1 MGLNT
6 PSINGTAPPKGPSSN
21 YAPRITSISENSWVH
36 QKILLV
42 HGLVGEPEEK
52 SIDGTVTVCHHQ
64 DNFPATAW
72 PVCES
77 HFKSLI
83 HLNPGPNR
91 LRFDFSSP
99 KISTAHP
106 SLPSHCSWI
115 TVNYLP
121 MTSSPP
127 LQLAIILGKDSP
139 GLFDAVPERKQKEGN
154 QIDVAV
160 RKFRMSAYLWQAFTG
175 EQMFRQG
182 FGRRC
187 FRFEEEWQGGT
198 LTYRDK
204 ELGIMRNEAR
214 IHLIRTNKTVQELR
228 NLDIAQQSNTATRKG
243 ELYGI
248 AMEAVRNHFKPVPG
262 HRLYVSAMLLDSHWD
277 THARTIAGHAAL
289 GGSSGDVHL
298 AIFGS
303 HSLQSYPSSLEEV
316 VPAFTDCTRT
326 DTNFVANDCNDAG
339 SNWESVCLGVGA
351 HLHETGHLFGCKHEE
366 YGVMLRDYLTLNRTF
381 LTSEAYCTRTKR
393 PGLRLVKREDECNW
407 HRLDTLR
414 FKYHPCFQLPT
425 DGPLNPDDSIQLW
438 PVDSGKLIV
447 TAATGI
453 AYVELYADNE
463 QFCKAWIEYGVA
475 DVQSAGPPRQVI
487 LTEDDL
493 RSRLGH
499 SKKAKEIKVA
509 VLSARLGEESIENIV
524 HLFKAKEHVVKLP
537 KGQLGFKGRKLGDS
551 RQDGSTPQQVLLES
565 AFVQTKLL
573 TCIRVYHGF
582 ALDGLE
588 FVYEDTSTQLF
599 GNRSG
604 KADDFLLGKWKH
616 ISLLSTSC
624 DLSL

>member
-6 PSINGTAPPKGPSSN
+6 PAINGTAPPKGPSSN
-21 YAPRITSISENSWVH
+21 HAPRITSVSDNSWVH

-42 HGLVGEPEEK
+42 YGVVGEPEEK
-52 SIDGTVTVCHHQ
+52 LMDGTVTVCHHQ

-72 PVCES
+72 PVCDS
-77 HFKSLI
+77 HFKTLV
-83 HLNPGPNR
+83 HLTPGPNR

-99 KISTAHP
+99 KVSAAHP
-106 SLPSHCSWI
+106 SLPTHCCWI

-139 GLFDAVPERKQKEGN
+139 GVFDAVPERKQREGN
-154 QIDVAV
+154 HLDVAL

-198 LTYRDK
+198 LTYRDN
-204 ELGIMRNEAR
+204 ELGHMRNEAR
-214 IHLIRTNKTVQELR
+214 VHVIRTNQTVKELR
-228 NLDIAQQSNTATRKG
+228 SLDIAQQSSTATRKG

-248 AMEAVRNHFKPVPG
+248 ALEAVRNYFKPRPG
-262 HRLYVSAMLLDSHWD
+262 QRLYVSAMLLDSHWD
-277 THARTIAGHAAL
+277 THAKVITGHAAL
-289 GGSSGDVHL
+289 GGSSGDIHL

-316 VPAFTDCTRT
+316 VPAFMDCTRT
-326 DTNFVANDCNDAG
+326 DTNFVGNDCNDAG
-339 SNWESVCLGVGA
+339 SNWESANLGIGA
-351 HLHETGHLFGCKHEE
+351 HLHETGHLFGCPHQG
-366 YGVMLRDYLTLNRTF
+366 YGVMLRDYLTLSRTF
-381 LTSEAYCTRTKR
+381 LMSEAYCTRTKR
-393 PGLRLVKREDECNW
+393 PGIRLVKREDECNW

-425 DGPLNPDDSIQLW
+425 DGALNPDDSIQLW
-438 PVDSGKLIV
+438 PTDSGKLVV

-453 AYVELYADNE
+453 AFVELYADDE
-463 QFCKAWIEYGVA
+463 EFCKAWIEYGGA
-475 DVQSAGPPRQVI
+475 DVQASGPPRQVT

-493 RSRLGH
+493 RSHLNH
-499 SKKAKEIKVA
+499 NKKARAIKVK
-509 VLSARLGEESIENIV
+509 VFSARLGEESIDNIV
-524 HLFKAKEHVVKLP
+524 HLFKAKEHIIKLP
-537 KGQLGFKGRKLGDS
+537 NGQLGFKGRKLGDS
-551 RQDGSTPQQVLLES
+551 RQDGTMPQQILLES
-565 AFVQTKLL
+565 AFVQTKLM

-588 FVYEDTSTQLF
+588 FIYEDASTQLF

-604 KADDFLLGKWKH
+604 QADDFLLGER
-616 ISLLSTSC
+616 
-624 DLSL
+624 